1 MKIHLLLQWIFI
13 QNLQN
18 KQFKLSNTQT
28 ISVDVHPEPQQQ
40 AVQTLPNTTCMPNV
54 IDSVLRPIENIPFT
68 PMISNCVVT
77 FTVNL
82 NSK

>member
-1 MKIHLLLQWIFI
+1 M
-13 QNLQN
+13 
-18 KQFKLSNTQT
+18 SNTHT
-28 ISVDVHPEPQQQ
+28 ISVDVHPEPQKQ

-54 IDSVLRPIENIPFT
+54 IDSVLRPIKNIPFT
-68 PMISNCVVT
+68 HMISNCVVVT